1 MWHHPFLCTVQLSP
15 HPHTQYFSPLYSI
28 SPTHT
33 YSIDGHLRS
42 SLPVSVR
49 EKILYLSR
57 LVTISERMGP
67 PSLPGTLEGSY
78 TAHLKAT
85 LKTYKR
91 KSEPSIS
98 EPPRKQSRL
107 SVQPRWG
114 VVENMLPWVT
124 VPLGACPGQVMT
136 ASCLDLPSSVNIQRE
151 RVKKRKA
158 N

>member
-1 MWHHPFLCTVQLSP
+1 
-15 HPHTQYFSPLYSI
+15 
-28 SPTHT
+28 
-33 YSIDGHLRS
+33 
-42 SLPVSVR
+42 
-49 EKILYLSR
+49 
-57 LVTISERMGP
+57 MGP